1 MQDFTQLKVWQK
13 AHVFTV
19 NLYKMTKDFPTEEK
33 YGLTNQIRRAV
44 FSIESNIAEGCGRD
58 SSKELSRF
66 LDIAQ
71 GSAYEVRSQIFVAR
85 DLHYIDLET
94 FKLLDEKIIEISKM
108 INSLVQK
115 LTANS

>member
-1 MQDFTQLKVWQK
+1 M
-13 AHVFTV
+13 
-19 NLYKMTKDFPTEEK
+19 
-33 YGLTNQIRRAV
+33 TNQLRRA
-44 FSIESNIAEGCGRD
+44 SISVSSNIAEGCGRNGD
-58 SSKELSRF
+58 AQFKHF